1 MAEFDADAFAD
12 SLPGWDPEARAA
24 FLASLDDDEAPE
36 LPLLAES
43 VDEMDPAMVEA
54 LMQLRDGGEPPSELA
69 VDAKNRGNAHF
80 KRAASTKNRLFYR
93 EAAKEYSDGL
103 ALCVAARSEADDE
116 EDPKT
121 RLTLHANRAAC
132 SLALKNYG
140 ECVKDCKAA
149 LAIDQH
155 NAKAAYRLARALL
168 GLKKHKQ
175 ARDAAQWGLASAPD
189 DKALTK
195 TLADAQRGLT
205 QADAYA
211 AKVAAKHASEAATH
225 RAVFDACDALSVR
238 LGPAPPATGRAYD
251 AWPFLEGGDLRV
263 PVVFAYPE
271 VDDAPPDLLE
281 ACAPA
286 DLMADWLLTLFPDE
300 GGPAWDAAGAYRA
313 PLVTCYARLRQVTGF
328 YRGDAYAQYRARR
341 EKDGGKFDED
351 DKGDD
356 AYLEVPAA
364 AAFLDVLSHPHF
376 ILGGP
381 LVVEVRAPSADHDGW
396 RARTK
401 VREMSLVA

>member
-1 MAEFDADAFAD
+1 MA
-12 SLPGWDPEARAA
+12 
-24 FLASLDDDEAPE
+24 
-36 LPLLAES
+36 
-43 VDEMDPAMVEA
+43 
-54 LMQLRDGGEPPSELA
+54 LRLTKVSAIVL
-69 VDAKNRGNAHF
+69 NNTGNKLY
-80 KRAASTKNRLFYR
+80 KRAISTKNKLFYR

-103 ALCVAARSEADDE
+103 ALCVAARSEENDE
-116 EDPKT
+116 EDPQT

-149 LAIDQH
+149 LAIDQN
-155 NAKAAYRLARALL
+155 NAKAAYRLARALI

-195 TLADAQRGLT
+195 TLAEAQRGLA
-205 QADAYA
+205 QADA
-211 AKVAAKHASEAATH
+211 VAAKAAAKNAAAAATH

-251 AWPFLEGGDLRV
+251 AWPFLEGGELRV

-281 ACAPA
+281 ACAPS
-286 DLMADWLLTLFPDE
+286 DLIADWLLTLFPDE
-300 GGPAWDAAGAYRA
+300 NGPAWDAAGAYRA
-313 PLVTCYARLRQVTGF
+313 PVVTCYARLRQVTGF
-328 YRGDAYAQYRARR
+328 YRSDAYAEYRARR
-341 EKDGGKFDED
+341 EKDGGRFDEED
-351 DKGDD
+351 ARDD